1 MSHDQHG
8 LAMTGASAGAVR
20 HYDRAIDEL
29 LHFRAEVD
37 AEANAALAESPD
49 FAMGNV
55 LAAYLGLLTTEVED
69 ARTARA
75 RFGAFR
81 RRIDETALLP
91 RERAHLAAVGA
102 LLDGDFL
109 TCGAL
114 LGEIAVEHPR
124 DALALAAGHQIDF
137 FTGDA
142 RMLRDRIGGALTSW
156 REDDPHFGHM
166 LGMYAFGLEEAGHY
180 DRSEEVGLRAVELN
194 PRDVWGIHAVVH
206 TYEMQGRFGQG
217 LRYLDARVPDWST
230 GTFFNVHS
238 WWHYCLYALE
248 SGDVGRVLAIYD
260 AVLADGQSSMEL
272 LDAAALLWRLHLE
285 GSDQSGRW
293 RALAEAWPPRV
304 AEPFYAFNDMHAVM
318 SYVGAGRIGDAE
330 KLIAGR
336 EAYVAAPRPGVTN
349 HDMTLRVGLP
359 VCRAIVAFGRGDYG
373 CVVDLLHPIRH
384 RVNEFGG
391 SHAQRDAVQ
400 RTLLEAALRAG
411 RRELA
416 RTLVSERISVRPC
429 SPYNWLKQA
438 SLADALG
445 DGAAAA
451 LARRRADEL
460 ARGEPGGSGGSGGY
474 ERDRRSG
481 QDVSGTVGAGE

>member
-1 MSHDQHG
+1 VSHDPHG
-8 LAMTGASAGAVR
+8 LAMTGASAAAVR

-75 RFGAFR
+75 RFGAFLR
-81 RRIDETALLP
+81 RTGGGALLL
-91 RERAHLAAVGA
+91 RERAHVAAVRA
-102 LLDGDFL
+102 LLGGDLL

-114 LGEIAVEHPR
+114 LADLTAEHPR
-124 DALALAAGHQIDF
+124 DALALAVGHQIDF

-156 REDDPHFGHM
+156 REDDPHLGHV

-206 TYEMQGRFGQG
+206 TYEMQGRFGDG
-217 LRYLDARVPDWST
+217 LRYLDARVPDWSS
-230 GTFFNVHS
+230 GTFFNIHN

-248 SGDVGRVLAIYD
+248 TGDVPRVLAVYD
-260 AVLADGQSSMEL
+260 AVLAGGQSCMEL

-285 GSDQSGRW
+285 GSDQHERW
-293 RALAEAWPPRV
+293 RALADAWPARV

-318 SYVGAGRIGDAE
+318 SYVGAGRVGEAE
-330 KLIAGR
+330 RLIAGR
-336 EAYVAAPRPGVTN
+336 AAYVAEPHPGVTN

-373 CVVDLLHPIRH
+373 AVVDLLHPIRH

-411 RRELA
+411 RRDLA
-416 RTLVSERISVRPC
+416 RVLVSERISVRPC

-438 SLADALG
+438 ALAEAVG

-451 LARRRADEL
+451 VARGRAGEL
-460 ARGEPGGSGGSGGY
+460 ARSGGALA
-474 ERDRRSG
+474 RSG
-481 QDVSGTVGAGE
+481 IVGAAG

>member
-8 LAMTGASAGAVR
+8 LAMTGASAAAVR

-55 LAAYLGLLTTEVED
+55 LAAYLGLLTTQAED

-75 RFGAFR
+75 RFGAFLR
-81 RRIDETALLP
+81 RTDGGALLP
-91 RERAHLAAVGA
+91 RERAHVAAVRA
-102 LLDGDFL
+102 LLGGDFL

-114 LGEIAVEHPR
+114 LADLTAEHPR
-124 DALALAAGHQIDF
+124 DALALAVGHQIDF

-156 REDDPHFGHM
+156 REDDPHLGHV

-206 TYEMQGRFGQG
+206 TYEMQGRFGDG
-217 LRYLDARVPDWST
+217 LRYLDARVPDWSS
-230 GTFFNVHS
+230 GTFFNIHN

-248 SGDVGRVLAIYD
+248 TGDVPRVLAVYD
-260 AVLADGQSSMEL
+260 AVLAGGQSCMEL

-285 GSDQSGRW
+285 GSEQHERW
-293 RALAEAWPPRV
+293 RALADAWPARV

-318 SYVGAGRIGDAE
+318 SYVGAGRVGEAE

-336 EAYVAAPRPGVTN
+336 AAYVAEPHPGVTN

-373 CVVDLLHPIRH
+373 AVVDLLHPIRH

-411 RRELA
+411 RRDVA
-416 RTLVSERISVRPC
+416 RALVSERISMRPC

-438 SLADALG
+438 ALAEAVG

-451 LARRRADEL
+451 VARGRAGEL
-460 ARGEPGGSGGSGGY
+460 ARSGGALA
-474 ERDRRSG
+474 RSG
-481 QDVSGTVGAGE
+481 IVGAAG

>member
-1 MSHDQHG
+1 MSTDQHG
-8 LAMTGASAGAVR
+8 LAVSGASAAATR

-49 FAMGNV
+49 FPMGNV

-75 RFGAFR
+75 RFGAFLR
-81 RRIDETALLP
+81 RVDEASLPP
-91 RERAHLAAVGA
+91 RERAHLAAVRA

-114 LGEIAVEHPR
+114 LGEITAAHPR
-124 DALALAAGHQIDF
+124 DALALIAGHQIDF
-137 FTGDA
+137 LTGDA
-142 RMLRDRIGGALTSW
+142 RALRDRVGGALTAW
-156 REDDPHFGHM
+156 RPDDPHYGHV

-194 PRDVWGIHAVVH
+194 ARDVWGIHAVAH
-206 TYEMQGRFGQG
+206 TYEMQGRFGDG
-217 LRYLDARVPDWST
+217 LRYLDARVPDWSS
-230 GTFFNVHS
+230 GTFFSVHS
-238 WWHYCLYALE
+238 WWHYCLFALE
-248 SGDVGRVLAIYD
+248 AGDVPRVLAIYD
-260 AVLADGQSSMEL
+260 AALADGQSSMEL

-285 GSDQSGRW
+285 GAEQPARW
-293 RALAEAWPPRV
+293 RALADAWPARV

-330 KLIAGR
+330 KLIASR
-336 EAYVAAPRPGVTN
+336 EAYVAEGRPGVTN
-349 HDMTLRVGLP
+349 VAMTLRVGLP
-359 VCRAIVAFGRGDYG
+359 VCRALVAFGRGDHRA
-373 CVVDLLHPIRH
+373 VVELLHPIRH

-400 RTLLEAALRAG
+400 RTLLEAALRSGA
-411 RRELA
+411 RDLA
-416 RTLVSERISVRPC
+416 RTLVSERIGVRPC

-438 SLADALG
+438 AVAEAFG
-445 DGAAAA
+445 ERAAAA
-451 LARRRADEL
+451 AARERAGALA
-460 ARGEPGGSGGSGGY
+460 
-474 ERDRRSG
+474 
-481 QDVSGTVGAGE
+481 GAT

>member
-1 MSHDQHG
+1 MTNDQHG
-8 LAMTGASAGAVR
+8 LAMTGAGAAAAR

-29 LHFRAEVD
+29 LHFRVEVD

-55 LAAYLGLLTTEVED
+55 LSAYLGLLTTEVED
-69 ARTARA
+69 ARTARV

-81 RRIDETALLP
+81 RRIDEPALLP
-91 RERAHLAAVGA
+91 RERAHVAAVQA

-114 LGEIAVEHPR
+114 LGEITVAHPR

-142 RMLRDRIGGALTSW
+142 RSLRDRIGGALTAW
-156 REDDPHFGHM
+156 REDDRHFGHM

-206 TYEMQGRFGQG
+206 TYEMQGRFGDG
-217 LRYLDARVPDWST
+217 VRYLDARTRDWST
-230 GTFFNVHS
+230 GTFFNIHN
-238 WWHYCLYALE
+238 WWHYTLYALE
-248 SGDVGRVLAIYD
+248 SGDVPRALAIYD
-260 AVLADGQSSMEL
+260 SVLADGQSSMEL
-272 LDAAALLWRLHLE
+272 LDAAALLWRLLLE
-285 GSDQSGRW
+285 GSDQPELDERW
-293 RALAEAWPPRV
+293 RALADAWPLRV

-330 KLIAGR
+330 KLIATR
-336 EAYVAAPRPGVTN
+336 EAYVLEPHPGITN
-349 HDMTLRVGLP
+349 RDMTLHVGLP
-359 VCRAIVAFGRGDYG
+359 VCRAIVAFGRADYES
-373 CVVDLLHPIRH
+373 VVDLLYPIRH
-384 RVNEFGG
+384 RINEFGG

-400 RTLLEAALRAG
+400 KTLLEAALRAG
-411 RRELA
+411 RRDVA
-416 RTLVSERISVRPC
+416 RVLVSERINVRPC

-438 SLADALG
+438 TLADTLG
-445 DGAAAA
+445 NRAAATA
-451 LARRRADEL
+451 ARLQADEL
-460 ARGEPGGSGGSGGY
+460 ARNGGRAY
-474 ERDRRSG
+474 
-481 QDVSGTVGAGE
+481 

>member
-1 MSHDQHG
+1 MTHDQHG
-8 LAMTGASAGAVR
+8 LAMTGAGAAAAR

-29 LHFRAEVD
+29 LHLRVEVD

-49 FAMGNV
+49 FPMGNV
-55 LAAYLGLLTTEVED
+55 LMAYLGLLTTEAED
-69 ARTARA
+69 ARAARV

-81 RRIDETALLP
+81 GRIDESSLLP
-91 RERAHLAAVGA
+91 RERAHLAAVQA

-109 TCGAL
+109 TCGRL
-114 LGEIAVEHPR
+114 LGEIAVAHPR

-142 RMLRDRIGGALTSW
+142 RSLRDRIGGALNAW
-156 REDDPHFGHM
+156 REEDPHFGHV

-206 TYEMQGRFGQG
+206 TYEMQGRFGDG

-248 SGDVGRVLAIYD
+248 AGDVPRALAIYD
-260 AVLADGQSSMEL
+260 SVLAGGQSCLEL
-272 LDAAALLWRLHLE
+272 LDAAALLWRLHLD
-285 GSDQSGRW
+285 GSGPPELGERW
-293 RALAEAWPPRV
+293 RALADAWPMRV

-318 SYVGAGRIGDAE
+318 SYVGAGRIGEAE
-330 KLIAGR
+330 KLVAAR
-336 EAYVAAPRPGVTN
+336 EAYVLEPRPGVTN
-349 HDMTLRVGLP
+349 RDMTLRVGLP
-359 VCRAIVAFGRGDYG
+359 VCRAIVAFGRADYRS
-373 CVVDLLHPIRH
+373 VVDLLYPIRH
-384 RVNEFGG
+384 RINEFGG

-400 RTLLEAALRAG
+400 KTLLEAALRAG
-411 RRELA
+411 A
-416 RTLVSERISVRPC
+416 RDVARVLVSERVNVRPC

-438 SLADALG
+438 AQAEALG
-445 DGAAAA
+445 ERAAAA
-451 LARRRADEL
+451 AARLRADDL
-460 ARGEPGGSGGSGGY
+460 VRNAY
-474 ERDRRSG
+474 VADR
-481 QDVSGTVGAGE
+481 Q